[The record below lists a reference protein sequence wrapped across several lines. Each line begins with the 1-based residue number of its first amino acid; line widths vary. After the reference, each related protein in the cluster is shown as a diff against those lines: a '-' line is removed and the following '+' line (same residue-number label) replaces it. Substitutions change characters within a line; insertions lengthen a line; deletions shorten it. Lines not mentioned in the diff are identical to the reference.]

1 MHRKPKFKYPL
12 LRQTAVI
19 PNSNKQLRIT
29 IVFAATGIIALA
41 IAGSVLALAASRIAA
56 SSTTAAQ
63 AEVQRRLELP
73 DAIALLAGAIAVAAS
88 TLGAGYALGSV
99 AKGGFAAAA
108 EKPQLTVWLL
118 IMGGLAEGIAVYGL
132 LLAIFI
138 LGKIG

>member
-1 MHRKPKFKYPL
+1 VHRKPKFKYPL